1 MGRKGFS
8 LIEVLVAMS
17 ITVIL
22 ASSVYFSFSNVIA
35 GRSRIK
41 DITERERKIYFTLE
55 LIRNDLKNAFLT
67 SNKGVPEETHTTI
80 FKSEEDDPVSH
91 LTFTTLNHVKMAA
104 GVKQCDQTEIEYYG
118 ENVEGENVLFRRE
131 SLWIDEFPE
140 KGGNVYPVMSGFE
153 KLSFQYWKES
163 SKEWVDQWNTESA
176 DNLNALP
183 PKVKIIMLVKEGDSG
198 EEDYLIETVVEIK
211 MKRPLSF

>member
-1 MGRKGFS
+1 MSRKGFS

-17 ITVIL
+17 ITAIL

-35 GRSRIK
+35 GRSKIK
-41 DITERERKIYFTLE
+41 EITERERKTYFTLE

-67 SNKGVPEETHTTI
+67 NNKGVPEETHITI

-118 ENVEGENVLFRRE
+118 EDVEGENVLFRRE

-153 KLSFQYWKES
+153 RLSFQFWKES

-183 PKVKIIMLVKEGDSG
+183 PKVKITMLVKEGDSG
-198 EEDYLIETVVEIK
+198 EEDYIIETVVEIK
-211 MKRPLSF
+211 MLRPLSF